1 MKTKFTLRRL
11 FSKKENLLIAA
22 TLSLLFVFGCYEFKI
37 VDQPTEGATNS
48 YFEVDIVMVEDD
60 DDSNDW
66 TSEAGDLTKTGLF
79 GILLPEGWT
88 VQDNIELHIETADS
102 LPDGAGGYVYATSDH
117 DADYVITYNEGQ
129 TQRLN
134 DSTST
139 PPTGYYWWGATS
151 ADPVD
156 MAFFDS
162 LYFTVKIYTDD
173 QQGEFYLQYAIGD
186 VDDWKRNPYDI
197 ITDPLPITIS
207 VPDAVNDLLT
217 DASLSVYPNPSY
229 GYLNVSLEKFNG
241 EPVEVTMYNIRGK
254 EVLRTRMTSA
264 QSSFDIV
271 DFAPGTYVI
280 RMESGDETATRKFV
294 KK

>member
-1 MKTKFTLRRL
+1 M
-11 FSKKENLLIAA
+11 
-22 TLSLLFVFGCYEFKI
+22 I
-37 VDQPTEGATNS
+37 VDQPTEGTANS

-66 TSEAGDLTKTGLF
+66 TMEGGDLTKTGLF

-88 VQDNIELHIETADS
+88 VQDNIELHVETADS

-162 LYFTVKIYTDD
+162 LYFTVKIFTDD
-173 QQGEFYLQYAIGD
+173 QEGEFFLQYAIGD

-197 ITDPLPITIS
+197 ITDPLPINIS
-207 VPDAVNDLLT
+207 APSGVSDLLSET
-217 DASLSVYPNPSY
+217 SLSLYPNPSY
-229 GYLNVSLEKFNG
+229 GHLNISLEKFSG
-241 EPVEVTMYNIRGK
+241 EPVDVTIYNIRGK
-254 EVLRTRMTSA
+254 EVMKTRITSA
-264 QSSFDIV
+264 QTTFDIV

-294 KK
+294 RN